1 LFSPCREHSR
11 DEFQGLAH
19 CRDCHPHNL
28 IGIKTGLHHLGSIH
42 PRPERLP
49 LHLNV
54 RHPRYRAYPGMP
66 DGTAHP
72 KTRDLI
78 RQHAIQRTSTKER
91 IICRWQFT
99 NLQVPLE
106 ELSIHIFLSRGDTG
120 HVISKL
126 HSSFASLFPSLPPSR
141 DARGVM
147 EGTTHQM
154 HLLEEQNGLP
164 FKSSHYYA

>member
-1 LFSPCREHSR
+1 MGQHTLKRETS
-11 DEFQGLAH
+11 FA
-19 CRDCHPHNL
+19 NM
-28 IGIKTGLHHLGSIH
+28 
-42 PRPERLP
+42 
-49 LHLNV
+49 
-54 RHPRYRAYPGMP
+54 RYNA
-66 DGTAHP
+66 
-72 KTRDLI
+72 L
-78 RQHAIQRTSTKER
+78 QTKER

-154 HLLEEQNGLP
+154 HLLEEQMDFPSNHHIIMLSCRWKLSFSVIRHVALCASGRIPGIL
-164 FKSSHYYA
+164 SSRAQRPDFTQFVNVL